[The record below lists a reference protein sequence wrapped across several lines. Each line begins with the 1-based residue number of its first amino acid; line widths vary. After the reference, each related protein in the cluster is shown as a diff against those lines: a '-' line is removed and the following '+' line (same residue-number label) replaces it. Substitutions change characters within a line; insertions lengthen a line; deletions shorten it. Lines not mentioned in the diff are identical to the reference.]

1 MIVIKRKVEEFFIF
15 DEEKLKEE
23 YIYNFDDEESMK
35 NIPTNTE
42 EWEKWLLDTSDPEDY
57 YDNICNKRIL
67 MNDDYDII
75 KKESELQWLKKILK
89 N

>member
-57 YDNICNKRIL
+57 YDNICNRRIS
-67 MNDDYDII
+67 MNDDYNIV